1 MCAHS
6 YPNMIA
12 KSTIGTNYEF
22 DYVCAKCNTI
32 SFPVILKDKIIITD
46 DPI

>member
-1 MCAHS
+1 MFAE
-6 YPNMIA
+6 
-12 KSTIGTNYEF
+12 STVGTNYEF

-32 SFPVILKDKIIITD
+32 SFPVILPNKIIITD